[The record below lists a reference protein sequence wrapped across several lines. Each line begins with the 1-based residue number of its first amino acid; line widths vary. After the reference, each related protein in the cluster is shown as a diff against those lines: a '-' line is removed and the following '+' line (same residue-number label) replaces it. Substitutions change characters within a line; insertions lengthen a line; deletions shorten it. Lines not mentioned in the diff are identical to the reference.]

1 VTPGRLSRGDVLAV
15 ILAAGCVGAL
25 YARFWQPAVAAD
37 TVEVRIAGTAIGR
50 YPLQIDRE
58 LTVEGRRGPVL
69 LTIQDGRVRFSKSP
83 CRNQICVH
91 SGWLSHSGDAAAC
104 LPSRIS
110 ISLSGHGIE
119 ALDAVS
125 F

>member
-1 VTPGRLSRGDVLAV
+1 V
-15 ILAAGCVGAL
+15 ILAAGCIGTL

-37 TVEVRIAGTAIGR
+37 TVEVRVAGERVGR
-50 YPLQIDRE
+50 YPLQVDRAV
-58 LTVEGRRGPVL
+58 TVEGRRGPVL
-69 LTIQDGRVRFSKSP
+69 LTIQSGRVRFSRSP

-104 LPSRIS
+104 LPSRVS
-110 ISLSGHGIE
+110 ISLTGHGAE
-119 ALDAVS
+119 TLDAVS

>member
-1 VTPGRLSRGDVLAV
+1 MTRGDVLAV
-15 ILAAGCVGAL
+15 TLAAACVGGL

-37 TVEVRIAGTAIGR
+37 TVEVRVAGTAVGR
-50 YPLQIDRE
+50 YPLQVDRT
-58 LTVEGRRGPVL
+58 LTIEGRRGPLL
-69 LTIQDGRVRFSKSP
+69 LTIEAGRVRFSMSP

-104 LPSRIS
+104 LPSRVS
-110 ISLSGHGIE
+110 ITLSGHGSE